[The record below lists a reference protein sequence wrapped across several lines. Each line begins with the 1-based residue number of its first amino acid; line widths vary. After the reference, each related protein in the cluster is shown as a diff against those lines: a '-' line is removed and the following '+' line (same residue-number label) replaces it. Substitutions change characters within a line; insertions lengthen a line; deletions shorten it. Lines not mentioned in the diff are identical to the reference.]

1 MGAKEKGAAA
11 KAANAQ
17 TCGVCVTTAKVAK
30 KIDLENFANKKF
42 GVSLADLIKKLDSLA
57 VEHQS
62 NLVFIQMDMNDQ
74 DQGSQPMAG
83 NDESAELAA
92 IKQDIMNDVAQLEQG
107 KMDEDK
113 QFEIDISEDY
123 PEPSYLMEGAGIGTI
138 PRGDIIAVKAKS
150 KNGKTFLAS
159 IFAATILGAEWG
171 QLRGRERGCSV
182 MYADTEQNTPNV
194 ARVGR
199 RIHQLCGW
207 SVERKNTRL
216 TIFALRRMDMAKR
229 WAFIERKVCEN
240 RPDCLIIDGIAD
252 LIADFNDIG
261 ASNGIIGSLM
271 QLSAQRNMAIIFILH
286 TNKNRDD
293 NNMKGHLGTLAVQ
306 KCSDV
311 FSVEKVGDVFNVTE
325 TECRNLPLKD
335 FSFSLDA
342 DGLPIP
348 FATPLESREEK
359 RRNNNIYK
367 LQTKF
372 EAVFRN
378 SGKDMLRYSELKDN
392 LMKTQSKTTAERWIN
407 KAESNGVIV
416 EKNDGYKLNQELPP
430 VTPI

>member
-1 MGAKEKGAAA
+1 MREKEKGAA
-11 KAANAQ
+11 
-17 TCGVCVTTAKVAK
+17 TTANTPTMKFDAK
-30 KIDLENFANKKF
+30 INNNFDWDYFTTQKF
-42 GVSLADLIKKLDSLA
+42 GLSICDFLRELDAVAAKNNSNVLILS
-57 VEHQS
+57 
-62 NLVFIQMDMNDQ
+62 MDVNEY
-74 DQGSQPMAG
+74 DQGLQPIADNG
-83 NDESAELAA
+83 ELAELAA
-92 IKQDIMNDVAQLEQG
+92 IKQNIMNDVAQLEQG
-107 KMDEDK
+107 TIDEDK
-113 QFEIDISEDY
+113 QYEIDISEDY

-171 QLRGRERGCSV
+171 QLRGREHGCSV

-216 TIFALRRMDMAKR
+216 TIFALRQMDMNKR

-271 QLSAQRNMAIIFILH
+271 QLSAKRNMAIIFILH
-286 TNKNRDD
+286 TNKNKDD

-348 FATPLESREEK
+348 FATPQESREEK
-359 RRNNNIYK
+359 RKTYNIIK
-367 LQTKF
+367 LQSEF
-372 EAVFRN
+372 EAVFKQ
-378 SGKDMLRYSELKDN
+378 SGKNVLRYSELKDF
-392 LMKTQSKTTAERWIN
+392 LMKTRPKTTAERWIN
-407 KAESNGVIV
+407 QAESNGVIV
-416 EKNDGYKLNQELPP
+416 VKNDGYELNQELPP
-430 VTPI
+430 LTPI

>member
-1 MGAKEKGAAA
+1 MEEKEKGAAPT
-11 KAANAQ
+11 AN
-17 TCGVCVTTAKVAK
+17 TPLKFTAKVSK
-30 KIDLENFANKKF
+30 KIDWDKFTTKNFGLSF
-42 GVSLADLIKKLDSLA
+42 GEFIAKLDAVA
-57 VEHQS
+57 VEKNS
-62 NLVFIQMDMNDQ
+62 NVVVLSLDVNDQ
-74 DQGSQPMAG
+74 DHVLQPIAG

-92 IKQDIMNDVAQLEQG
+92 IKQNILKDVAQLEQG

-113 QFEIDISEDY
+113 QYEIDISEDY

-171 QLRGRERGCSV
+171 QLRGREHGCSV

-207 SVERKNTRL
+207 SLERKDTRL
-216 TIFALRRMDMAKR
+216 TIFALRQMDMNKR
-229 WAFIERKVCEN
+229 WAFIERKVTEN

-271 QLSAQRNMAIIFILH
+271 QLSAKRNMAIIFILH
-286 TNKNRDD
+286 TNKNKDD

-348 FATPLESREEK
+348 FATLQESREEK
-359 RRNNNIYK
+359 RKNYNISK
-367 LQTKF
+367 LQSEF
-372 EAVFRN
+372 EAVFKN
-378 SGKDMLRYSELKDN
+378 SGKEVLRYSELKEF
-392 LMKTQSKTTAERWIN
+392 LMKTRPKTTAERWIN
-407 KAESNGVIV
+407 QAESNGVIV
-416 EKNDGYKLNQELPP
+416 VKNDGYELKQKLPP
-430 VTPI
+430 FTPI

>member
-1 MGAKEKGAAA
+1 MIEKEKGAA
-11 KAANAQ
+11 
-17 TCGVCVTTAKVAK
+17 
-30 KIDLENFANKKF
+30 
-42 GVSLADLIKKLDSLA
+42 
-57 VEHQS
+57 
-62 NLVFIQMDMNDQ
+62 
-74 DQGSQPMAG
+74 
-83 NDESAELAA
+83 
-92 IKQDIMNDVAQLEQG
+92 IKQNIMNDVAQLEQG
-107 KMDEDK
+107 KIDEDK
-113 QFEIDISEDY
+113 QYEIDISEDY
-123 PEPSYLMEGAGIGTI
+123 PEPSYLMEGDGIGTI
-138 PRGDIIAVKAKS
+138 PRGDIIAIKAKS

-171 QLRGRERGCSV
+171 QLRGREHGCSV

-216 TIFALRRMDMAKR
+216 TIFALRQMDMNKR

-271 QLSAQRNMAIIFILH
+271 QLSAKRNMAIIFILH

-348 FATPLESREEK
+348 FATPQESREEK
-359 RRNNNIYK
+359 R
-367 LQTKF
+367 
-372 EAVFRN
+372 
-378 SGKDMLRYSELKDN
+378 
-392 LMKTQSKTTAERWIN
+392 KT
-407 KAESNGVIV
+407 
-416 EKNDGYKLNQELPP
+416 Y
-430 VTPI
+430 